1 MAAPKQIRQTAR
13 VLFSVSLE
21 NGVVSAERVAGV
33 LAWFEKTNPR
43 NGLAILREYHR
54 LVSIEINRT
63 RARVEHAGALADD
76 AIVAIAS
83 FLSKRY
89 GRTITATATENP
101 DLIAGIRV
109 SIGDDVFESSIAGQ
123 LESLSITG

>member
-1 MAAPKQIRQTAR
+1 MAAPKQVRQTAR

-21 NGVVSAERVAGV
+21 NGAVSPERVAGV
-33 LAWFEKTNPR
+33 LAWFEKTNPPR
-43 NGLAILREYHR
+43 GLALLREYHR
-54 LVSIEINRT
+54 LVRIEINRT
-63 RARVEHAGALADD
+63 RARIEHAGALSDD
-76 AIVAIAS
+76 SVAAIAT

-89 GRTITATATENP
+89 GRSISATAVERP

-123 LESLSITG
+123 LESLSIAS